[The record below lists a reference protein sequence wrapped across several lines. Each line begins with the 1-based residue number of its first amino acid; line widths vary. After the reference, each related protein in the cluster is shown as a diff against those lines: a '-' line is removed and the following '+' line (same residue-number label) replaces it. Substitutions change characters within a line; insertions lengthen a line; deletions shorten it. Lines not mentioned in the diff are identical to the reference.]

1 MRRCCAILTLNS
13 GDLRSRPLAVDT
25 NDELG
30 ELARG
35 FKEMRRTIREL
46 ISHIQQN
53 AEQVSASAEELTAA
67 SHHTADAAC
76 EAAEQIADIASGINE
91 QSNSAAGAD
100 RTAMDM
106 ERFKV

>member
-1 MRRCCAILTLNS
+1 MKKFLTLLLTVAMVLS
-13 GDLRSRPLAVDT
+13 LMA
-25 NDELG
+25 
-30 ELARG
+30 
-35 FKEMRRTIREL
+35 
-46 ISHIQQN
+46 
-53 AEQVSASAEELTAA
+53 VSASAEELTAA